1 MRGTLILVFFLI
13 LLSSVSAEDKPK
25 RIESIPF
32 EKVGSYVIIRV
43 KINDSSPLNLILDS
57 GIRNTIITELVAGDQ
72 ISLNYSDVKE
82 LMGLG
87 GGEHLEAYTSN
98 SNTIRIGKLKLPYKT
113 VYVLKNDVF
122 NLSKHTGTKINGLI
136 GVDFFQDYAVE
147 IDYSH
152 KRVRFYDSKTMTIPK
167 GYEVLPVT
175 LESQKMFVELTVVQP
190 DNTRKQVKML
200 LDTGAELNAWF
211 QTSTKESVQLPS
223 KWIQGTIGEGFNGLI
238 TGKYGRLPQIC
249 FGNFCLINPI
259 VSFPDSSTIT
269 GIITNT
275 RRDGTIGSQLLSRFN
290 MIIDY
295 PQKKFYFK
303 PNENFHNRYAY
314 NVAGIEIIQI
324 TPFIMLTEVLD
335 VWKNSPAE
343 RAGIKKDDRIIEI
356 NGIRAYEMTV
366 SEIRKIFET
375 PSVKPMKLIIQ
386 RGEKEIS
393 LEIDMKDMI

>member
-1 MRGTLILVFFLI
+1 
-13 LLSSVSAEDKPK
+13 
-25 RIESIPF
+25 
-32 EKVGSYVIIRV
+32 
-43 KINDSSPLNLILDS
+43 
-57 GIRNTIITELVAGDQ
+57 
-72 ISLNYSDVKE
+72 
-82 LMGLG
+82 
-87 GGEHLEAYTSN
+87 
-98 SNTIRIGKLKLPYKT
+98 
-113 VYVLKNDVF
+113 
-122 NLSKHTGTKINGLI
+122 
-136 GVDFFQDYAVE
+136 
-147 IDYSH
+147 
-152 KRVRFYDSKTMTIPK
+152 
-167 GYEVLPVT
+167 
-175 LESQKMFVELTVVQP
+175 
-190 DNTRKQVKML
+190 
-200 LDTGAELNAWF
+200 
-211 QTSTKESVQLPS
+211 
-223 KWIQGTIGEGFNGLI
+223 
-238 TGKYGRLPQIC
+238 
-249 FGNFCLINPI
+249 
-259 VSFPDSSTIT
+259 
-269 GIITNT
+269 
-275 RRDGTIGSQLLSRFN
+275 